1 MPRKTVKKPKG
12 ESVITHR
19 GKTRTSMIKHLL
31 VQCQFTDEKIHAIVQ
46 DRFGAFRK
54 AEIAVARHALN
65 TGITGKTLMADHGLA
80 HIRRIE

>member
-1 MPRKTVKKPKG
+1 MPKKKQKKPMG
-12 ESVITHR
+12 EMAFIHR
-19 GKTRTSMIKHLL
+19 AKNRTSLIKHFL
-31 VQCQFTDEKIHAIVQ
+31 VQCQFTDEQIFDMVKK
-46 DRFGAFRK
+46 RFGAFRK